1 LTTRQIWLSYIKYRW
16 KNIPSPE
23 GVYVVFTVTDK
34 AAEAIKDFLKDKNI
48 DSAVR
53 ITLSFG

>member
-1 LTTRQIWLSYIKYRW
+1 MAKLHKVSMEKY
-16 KNIPSPE
+16 PSPE
-23 GVYVVFTVTDK
+23 GGYVMFTVTDK
-34 AAEAIKDFLKDKNI
+34 AAEVIKDFLKDKNT